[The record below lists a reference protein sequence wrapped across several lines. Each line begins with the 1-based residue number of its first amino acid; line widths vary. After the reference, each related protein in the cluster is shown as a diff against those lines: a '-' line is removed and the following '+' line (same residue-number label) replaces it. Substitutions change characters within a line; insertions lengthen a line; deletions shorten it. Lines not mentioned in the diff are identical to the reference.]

1 MSTGLVALLDDVA
14 AIAKVAAASLD
25 DMATQAVS
33 SMDDVAL
40 QATKAGTKSAGV
52 VIDDAAVTPRYVVG
66 FTADRELP
74 IVAKIARGS
83 LFNKL
88 VILLPAA
95 LLLSVFAP
103 GAITPLL
110 MLGGLFLCYE
120 GAEKVYELI
129 VPHEAHV
136 HEEKIG
142 LEPGDPQTLEDRK
155 VRGAIRTD
163 FILSAEIMAI
173 ALATIPDVSLG
184 MRGIVL
190 ALVAVAITVGVY
202 GVVGLI
208 VKADDFGVALAAT
221 RSGLLRA
228 LGRGLVKGMPGFLK
242 LLAGVGTAAM
252 VWVGGGI
259 LVHGLAEL
267 GVHGPEHVVHAIA
280 VAAGDA
286 VPALGGFVSWLVEAA
301 CFGVVGLAAGGGLI
315 PLVSRVVVPLWRT
328 LRGA

>member
-88 VILLPAA
+88 VILLPVA
-95 LLLSVFAP
+95 LLLSIFAP

-129 VPHEAHV
+129 VPHEARV

-142 LEPGDPQTLEDRK
+142 LEPGDPRALEDRK

-208 VKADDFGVALAAT
+208 VKADDFGLALAGS
-221 RSGLLRA
+221 RSGLLRP

-267 GVHGPEHVVHAIA
+267 GVHGPEHVVHGLA
-280 VAAGDA
+280 VTAGNGL
-286 VPALGGFVSWLVEAA
+286 PAFAGIVTWLVEAA
-301 CFGVVGLAAGGGLI
+301 CFGVLGLLAGGLLI
-315 PLVSRVVVPLWRT
+315 PLVSRVLVPLWRI
-328 LRGA
+328 LQGA